1 MFKRLFKR
9 KESFVSKSYW
19 ENRYKHGGNSGVGS
33 YNKFAEFK
41 AEVLNTAIAEYNI
54 NQVIEFG
61 CGDGNQLAML
71 SIPSYIGLD
80 VSETILRHCINKFS
94 QDKSKSFFSYN
105 DKAFVDNHH
114 IYQSDA
120 AFSIDVIFH
129 LVENEVYEKY
139 LSDLFNSASKL
150 VVIYGADLDHP
161 QVTSHE
167 LYRKFTVYID
177 KKFPEWK
184 LEKMIKNKYPA
195 KDYDDSEGSLADF
208 YFFTRK

>member
-1 MFKRLFKR
+1 VLNRLFKR

-19 ENRYKHGGNSGVGS
+19 ENRYKQGGNSGAGS

-41 AEVLNTAIAEYNI
+41 AGVLNGAIAEYGI
-54 NQVIEFG
+54 NRVIEFG

-71 SIPSYIGLD
+71 NIPNYIGLD
-80 VSETILRHCINKFS
+80 VSETILKHCIDKFNN
-94 QDKSKSFFSYN
+94 DKSKSFFIYS
-105 DKAFVDNHH
+105 DKAFIDNQH
-114 IYQSDA
+114 IFQSDA

-139 LSDLFNSASKL
+139 LYDLFASALKL

-167 LYRKFTVYID
+167 VYRKFTGHIE
-177 KKFPEWK
+177 KNFSTWK
-184 LEKMIKNKYPA
+184 LEKVIKNKYPA
-195 KDYDDSEGSLADF
+195 KDYNDTEGSLADF
-208 YFFTRK
+208 YLFTRK